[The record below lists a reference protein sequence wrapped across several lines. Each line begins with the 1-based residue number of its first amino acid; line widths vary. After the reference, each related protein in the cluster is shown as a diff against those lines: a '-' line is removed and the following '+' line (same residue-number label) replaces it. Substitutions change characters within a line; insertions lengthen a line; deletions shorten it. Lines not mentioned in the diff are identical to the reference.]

1 MDFAR
6 AREIMVDSQIRP
18 NDVTEPGIVSA
29 FLRTPRE
36 LFTPADKQGIAYS
49 EHEITTSPGR
59 ALWTPRDTAKLIKLA
74 DIKASDTALVAG
86 AGAGYEAALISQLAA
101 RVVALEETQALA
113 DAMAQR
119 FDAVGAR
126 NAEPLAG
133 PLELGAPGAA
143 PFDVIYVAGML
154 EVLPD
159 AWTDQLRDGG
169 RLVAVIIDEG
179 GVGRGTVVHKSGT
192 ALSARAGFDAS
203 PPRFSAFDRKPSFS
217 F

>member
-1 MDFAR
+1 
-6 AREIMVDSQIRP
+6 
-18 NDVTEPGIVSA
+18 
-29 FLRTPRE
+29 
-36 LFTPADKQGIAYS
+36 
-49 EHEITTSPGR
+49 
-59 ALWTPRDTAKLIKLA
+59 
-74 DIKASDTALVAG
+74 
-86 AGAGYEAALISQLAA
+86 
-101 RVVALEETQALA
+101 
-113 DAMAQR
+113 MAQR

-169 RLVAVIIDEG
+169 RLVAVIVDEG
-179 GVGRGTVVHKSGT
+179 GVGRGTVVHKSGA

>member
-18 NDVTEPGIVSA
+18 NDVTDPGIVSA

-36 LFTPADKQGIAYS
+36 VFTPADKQGIAYS

-74 DIKASDTALVAG
+74 DIKPSDTVLVAG
-86 AGAGYEAALISQLAA
+86 AGAGYEAALISLLAA
-101 RVVALEETQALA
+101 KVVALDETQALA
-113 DAMAQR
+113 DAMAER
-119 FDAVGAR
+119 FKAVGAR
-126 NAEPLAG
+126 NVEPLAG
-133 PLELGAPGAA
+133 PLELGALAAA

-154 EVLPD
+154 EVLPE
-159 AWTDQLRDGG
+159 AWTTQLRDGG
-169 RLVAVIIDEG
+169 RLAAAVVDDG
-179 GVGRGTVVHKSGT
+179 GLGRGTVVQKSGT
-192 ALSARAGFDAS
+192 AVSARTGFDAS